1 MVRLRPRADVSLLL
15 TCLALYVA
23 SAAQIRAVRGSALT
37 TGLFALWSPVPKLAA
52 SVVEV
57 WDNWVVGRHDLDT
70 TLERYAA
77 LRLEVARLR
86 EANQVLA
93 SDVLA
98 LRQGSALLA
107 GFPSLVDR
115 STVARVITR
124 DVLVSHTMRLDRG
137 RLDGIRLDSPVLGE
151 HGVLGRV
158 DQLAD
163 RSCRVQLLSH
173 PSAAAAAR
181 LVDLAGEGLLL
192 GGDRPNITGLPP
204 YLEVPVGALVL
215 TTGSEGIYPP
225 GLLLGETGEAR
236 TEGLF
241 TVVPVRLAARPTEA
255 LVVLVLAPESAGAR

>member
-1 MVRLRPRADVSLLL
+1 VVRLRPRADVSLLVA
-15 TCLALYVA
+15 CLALYVA
-23 SAAQIRAVRGSALT
+23 SAAQVRAVRGSALT
-37 TGLFALWSPVPKLAA
+37 TGLFVLWSPVPKLAA
-52 SVVEV
+52 SIVEV
-57 WDNWVVGRHDLDT
+57 WDDWVVGRHDLET
-70 TLERYAA
+70 TLERLAA

-107 GFPSLVDR
+107 GFPSLIDR

-124 DVLVSHTMRLDRG
+124 DVLISHTMRLDRG
-137 RLDGIRLDSPVLGE
+137 RADGIRLDSPVLGE
-151 HGVLGRV
+151 HGVLRV
-158 DQLAD
+158 EQLAD

-192 GGDRPNITGLPP
+192 GGDRPDITGLPP
-204 YLEVPVGALVL
+204 YFEVPVGTLVL

>member
-1 MVRLRPRADVSLLL
+1 VVRLHLRADVSLLL
-15 TCLALYVA
+15 ACLALYVA
-23 SAAQIRAVRGSALT
+23 SAAQIRTIHGSALT
-37 TGLFALWSPVPKLAA
+37 SGLFVLWSPVPKLAA
-52 SVVEV
+52 SLAEV
-57 WDNWVVGRHDLDT
+57 WDDWVVGRHDLEA
-70 TLERYAA
+70 TLEEHAT
-77 LRLEVARLR
+77 LRREVARLR

-93 SDVLA
+93 SDLLA

-107 GFPSLVDR
+107 GFPTLIDR

-137 RLDGIRLDSPVLGE
+137 RSDGIRVDSPVLGE
-151 HGVLGRV
+151 HGVIGRV

-181 LVDLAGEGLLL
+181 VVDLQGEGLLL
-192 GGDRPNITGLPP
+192 GGDRPIITGLPP
-204 YLEVPVGALVL
+204 YLEVPAGALVL

-225 GLLLGETGEAR
+225 GLLLGETGEAK

-255 LVVLVLAPESAGAR
+255 LVVLVLAPEGAEAR